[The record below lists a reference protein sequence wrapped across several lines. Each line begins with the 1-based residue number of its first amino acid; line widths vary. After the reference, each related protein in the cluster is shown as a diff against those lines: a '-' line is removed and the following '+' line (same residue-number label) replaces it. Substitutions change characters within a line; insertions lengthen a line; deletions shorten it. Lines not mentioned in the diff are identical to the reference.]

1 MKLTQMR
8 LGVGVIALLFA
19 CLAQAH
25 ERSESTSHWTLV
37 GGELHGV
44 VTARTREVTRL
55 TVPGDSYASLAQIFA
70 AHVQRSVAASV
81 DGVACTQ
88 RQAPALLESEPGYVR
103 VDVRMRCPAGDVL
116 ALKVDLLFG
125 VAPSHHHFLYVAAGS
140 SSREAILSASEPST
154 EVELRASASGKTNFL
169 QFVGMGIEHI
179 ATGVDHLAFLLAL
192 LITARTA
199 RQVLAIVTGFTV
211 GHSITLSLA
220 VLGVIQAN
228 RGAVECLIGLTIAM
242 AAAQN
247 LIRGER
253 EGRVAGL
260 AAAAIAASLLLIPAD
275 LRPDMP
281 ASLVLAIAL
290 ATGSAVWLASMGR
303 QRPAGA
309 TGIFDSGAVRDGGGV
324 WVDSWA
330 GVCQRAAGSA
340 SAAGDVVV
348 VAAGIQRG
356 RGDRAARRRGCRGGG
371 YRHRRQAG
379 ARHPTPRR
387 DVSRSSQR
395 RAARS
400 RPRLVPHPGALIPRR
415 QVAGGPV
422 PSRAVP
428 RARLLASAASDFPHS
443 TRA

>member
-1 MKLTQMR
+1 MR

-37 GGELHGV
+37 DGELHGV

-70 AHVQRSVAASV
+70 AHVQRSIAASV
-81 DGVACTQ
+81 DGAACTQ

-103 VDVRMRCPAGDVL
+103 VDVRMQCPAGDVL

-125 VAPSHHHFLYVAAGS
+125 VAPSHHHFLYVAAED
-140 SSREAILSASEPST
+140 SSREAILSAAEPST
-154 EVELRASASGKTNFL
+154 ELALRASASRENNIL

-281 ASLVLAIAL
+281 ASLVIAIAL
-290 ATGSAVWLASMGR
+290 ATGSAIWLSSMTR
-303 QRPAGA
+303 QRPEGA
-309 TGIFDSGAVRDGGGV
+309 TGDFSIPARFAM
-324 WVDSWA
+324 
-330 GVCQRAAGSA
+330 AAGFGLIHGLGFA
-340 SAAGDVVV
+340 SALQDLHLPRAMLLSSLLGFNVGVEIGQLFVV
-348 VAAGIQRG
+348 VAALALIAI
-356 RGDRAARRRGCRGGG
+356 AAKLL
-371 YRHRRQAG
+371 
-379 ARHPTPRR
+379 PVT
-387 DVSRSSQR
+387 QR
-395 RAARS
+395 RADM
-400 RPRLVPHPGALIPRR
+400 
-415 QVAGGPV
+415 
-422 PSRAVP
+422 
-428 RARLLASAASDFPHS
+428 SAA
-443 TRA
+443 